1 MAYNHPFEVPS
12 SLGQGELVGFGVAV
26 VLSCVEDFH
35 VSLGDSESFGSF
47 GRAEFAIVACKNLR
61 VAFAEVERTRAMQK
75 NDATAVALEQQQ
87 RKNSLALF
95 WNV

>member
-35 VSLGDSESFGSF
+35 VGLGDAESFGSF
-47 GRAEFAIVACKNLR
+47 GRADFAIVARKNLR
-61 VAFAEVERTRAMQK
+61 VTFAEKNVRARF
-75 NDATAVALEQQQ
+75 NYDATAVALEQQQ
-87 RKNSLALF
+87 RKISRSWDF
-95 WNV
+95 C